1 MAEEDTDFAQEL
13 EQFLEEHDYDAP
25 KVGDIRTGVIVSI
38 SQQGLIVDLGLKRDG
53 MVPSSDLQKLGDE
66 ERAALKVND
75 EIPVYIQDVEEADSL
90 IVSLFRARVQEDWE
104 KAEALVASGDIIRV
118 EIIGYN
124 KGGLIAPFGRLR
136 GFIPLS
142 HVSGFGRNMN
152 DRDRQRRMSKLRGE
166 MLPVKVIEVD
176 RNRRRLVFSER
187 EGSKVVEAERRQ
199 ELLDTL
205 KPGSALK
212 GRVRSLRDYGAFVD
226 LGGVDGLVHVSE
238 LAWYRVKHPRE
249 VLKVGEEV
257 DVYVLDVDP
266 DAQRIRLSRK
276 PFVKNPWE
284 SVLERY
290 RDGQLVEGK
299 IVRITNYGAFVELEP
314 GIEGLLHTS
323 QLARNTVEDAREIV
337 KEGEVHLLRILSID
351 QDKERIRLSLKAVT
365 PREQIEW
372 MAQRTAAAQAKAL
385 QEQAQ
390 AATDEAEVD
399 LEDEGEYEAEPELE
413 DEGGYEAE
421 PGLED
426 VGEAEAL
433 DAADTSLSDEGMD
446 ASESVDAEG

>member
-1 MAEEDTDFAQEL
+1 MAEEDKDFAQEL
-13 EQFLEEHDYDAP
+13 EQFLEAHDYDAP

-205 KPGSALK
+205 KPGSTLK
-212 GRVRSLRDYGAFVD
+212 GRVRSLRDYGAFID

-266 DAQRIRLSRK
+266 GAQRIRLSRK

-284 SVLERY
+284 TVLERY

-337 KEGEVHLLRILSID
+337 KENEVHLLRILSVD

-372 MAQRTAAAQAKAL
+372 MAQRTAAAQEKAL
-385 QEQAQ
+385 KEQAQ
-390 AATDEAEVD
+390 KTQEVAEEEVAEEELDDLADDEEVD
-399 LEDEGEYEAEPELE
+399 DE
-413 DEGGYEAE
+413 
-421 PGLED
+421 
-426 VGEAEAL
+426 
-433 DAADTSLSDEGMD
+433 DTSLSAEDMDEQG
-446 ASESVDAEG
+446 AFDAEG